1 MLKTNQLN
9 IKIMKTKKEI
19 REKLNKIEARA
30 EFLES
35 KSRQDMR
42 SILMEHAKMELL
54 LWVLGEDEEL

>member
-1 MLKTNQLN
+1 
-9 IKIMKTKKEI
+9 MKTKKEI

-35 KSRQDMR
+35 KSRQDMK